1 MPGLWALPPD
11 AASDRVLVCS
21 HGGGYSAGSIY
32 SHRKLYAHMAAA
44 IGCRGLLVDY
54 RLAPQHPHPA
64 PVQDVFAVYRALLEE
79 EIALNHIAL
88 TGDSAGG
95 GLCFSTLLLARDAG
109 VPMPA
114 AILPLSPWVQMEG
127 RDPIHDTNTRDLIGT
142 REVVVLS
149 AEVFLGPDGDPQ
161 IRWRRRST
169 PSWTGSPD
177 LHAGRRLRELRRRLA
192 HAAGQGA
199 RGRRRGRA

>member
-1 MPGLWALPPD
+1 MPGLWALPPG

-21 HGGGYSAGSIY
+21 HGGGYAAGSIY

-54 RLAPQHPHPA
+54 RLAPEHPHPA

-79 EIALNHIAL
+79 GIAPDHIAL

-114 AILPLSPWVQMEG
+114 AILPLSPWVEIEG

-161 IRWRRRST
+161 D
-169 PSWTGSPD
+169 P
-177 LHAGRRLRELRRRLA
+177 LA
-192 HAAGQGA
+192 API
-199 RGRRRGRA
+199 